1 MSMTTLRFKTKE
13 ELAFFQD
20 KAKEKYN
27 LPFSKYIR
35 MLITEDLKGE
45 RKSKETIEEENK
57 IIVELKFENDLL
69 RKEISL
75 LKEHFTLTVE
85 LNTNRILQK
94 LNSLAIDTPDIMKH
108 EESILELLH
117 KTMKGKRVRLSL
129 SEISKHE
136 KLPEQVTVRILDNL
150 IEKERVKLFQNMKYG
165 RID

>member
-1 MSMTTLRFKTKE
+1 MTTLRFKTKE
-13 ELAFFQD
+13 ELTFFQE

-35 MLITEDLKGE
+35 MLINEDLKGE
-45 RKSKETIEEENK
+45 RKSKEIVEQENK
-57 IIVELKFENDLL
+57 VIEELKFENDLL

-94 LNSLAIDTPDIMKH
+94 LNSLSMEMPDIVNK
-108 EESILELLH
+108 EETILNFLN
-117 KTMKGKRVRLSL
+117 KKVKGKRVRLSL
-129 SEISKHE
+129 TEISNKS
-136 KLPEQVTVRILDNL
+136 KLPESVSVRILDNL
-150 IEKERVKLFQNMKYG
+150 IEKEQVKLFQNMKYG